1 VLKFHKD
8 QTLKKTYDKAKSFYA
23 GFMRGGVLKFHM
35 IIMSE
40 LGAVKNLLIEESRQF
55 YDMRTCKSV
64 S

>member
-1 VLKFHKD
+1 MLKFHKD
-8 QTLKKTYDKAKSFYA
+8 QTLKKTYDKAKSYYA
-23 GFMRGGVLKFHM
+23 GFTRGGVLKFHM

>member
-1 VLKFHKD
+1 MLKFHKD
-8 QTLKKTYDKAKSFYA
+8 QTLRKTYDKVKSYCA
-23 GFMRGGVLKFHM
+23 GFTRGGVLKFHM

-40 LGAVKNLLIEESRQF
+40 LGVVKNLLIEESRQF